1 MKEVGVSLCYNNGP
15 EISNWDV
22 KAECLE
28 DVYEDIRKSVGP
40 DMAPTEKY
48 PHVMYGYGDLLA
60 FITPVDFDK

>member
-1 MKEVGVSLCYNNGP
+1 MKEVGVSLCYENGP
-15 EISNWDV
+15 EISSWGV

-40 DMAPTEKY
+40 DMAPAEEY
-48 PHVMYGYGDLLA
+48 VMYGYGDLLA